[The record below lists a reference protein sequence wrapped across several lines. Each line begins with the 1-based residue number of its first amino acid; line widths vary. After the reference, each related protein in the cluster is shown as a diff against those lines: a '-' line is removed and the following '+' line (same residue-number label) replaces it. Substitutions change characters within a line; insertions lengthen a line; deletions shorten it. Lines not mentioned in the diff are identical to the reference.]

1 MQFNDDFWICLDV
14 FSWMSFPWLFLEALP
29 DEAGEAFFVGVGYD
43 VETTKTWDGKA
54 MNNWYVNFDEQ
65 GDAGGCFLYH
75 RFYSIFF
82 YISGDHTNKPWW
94 NYLWT
99 NQSTAWS
106 LPKWP
111 EIWFLTSHANPW
123 IQPESFS
130 KMIAFLLNSSARFR
144 NQRAW
149 FTASFMIWWE
159 KSFLFR
165 TSRWIRCCSLWRY
178 WWWMQV
184 ATPHVHCHQ
193 SDSPM
198 VYLTYISDDSSLTLW
213 FHILV
218 WMNILQCILCW
229 HCPNRFESCC
239 SIFNPTGSR

>member
-1 MQFNDDFWICLDV
+1 MFGCFFMDE
-14 FSWMSFPWLFLEALP
+14 FPMT
-29 DEAGEAFFVGVGYD
+29 FFGGTARWGWWGLLRWVGYD

-111 EIWFLTSHANPW
+111 EIWFLTSHAAPW

-178 WWWMQV
+178 WWWMPV